1 MLAGMVIHTRFRRL
15 ASITAFYVVVLSAS
29 TFFALNAWTGE
40 RGLMARQEHKTR
52 IAQLSR
58 QLDELVIERT
68 ALERRVNA
76 ISYDAVDRDLLEE
89 RARAV
94 LNLGHR
100 NDVVIPVSR

>member
-1 MLAGMVIHTRFRRL
+1 MVIHTRFRRL
-15 ASITAFYVVVLSAS
+15 ASITAFYVVVLGAS

-40 RGLMARQEHKTR
+40 RGLVARQEHKVR

-58 QLDELVIERT
+58 QLDELVIEKT

-100 NDVVIPVSR
+100 NDVVIPINR